1 MSIEIR
7 WACFEAEALWQDPT
21 LVTLPSF
28 VAAQADSQLS
38 CLDEVQV
45 ARTAAE
51 QVFTVIA
58 PDQALVGY
66 HASLG
71 LASSRTSAFDNPEDW
86 LAAGMPHWA
95 EAAAVLCHGLP
106 HQGRQRPFACVPAAY
121 QCTASSAHLPSFDAV
136 VKVNDKRYAVEVCRQ
151 LNIPQLGE
159 IVSTRSSLLALN
171 AHALP
176 MILKEP
182 FGVSGKGSLVVRHPA
197 IWERVR
203 EHLLCQVAAGRQ
215 VGLIAEPFV
224 EKEVDFSSQWQITRG
239 GDITLL
245 GLSEITNDNLKFSGV
260 KAMGDGLFQRIRAH
274 GYPELLRPLLARLYQ
289 DGYWGPVC
297 VDSMLLTSGEIV
309 PVVEINARESMGG
322 IAQDW
327 FARLAVGGEVRFQQV
342 SVKYSQPLDI
352 RQLLDEL
359 ARRGCLV
366 TGEHQYGYVPLN
378 SRCVQLPGETPRI
391 GRLYLLQVEPEDD
404 AQQAQLAAALADQGA
419 RLL

>member
-121 QCTASSAHLPSFDAV
+121 QCTASSAHLPSFDVV

-197 IWERVR
+197 ILERVR

-215 VGLIAEPFV
+215 VGLIAEPGGADEPVATTAGPRRSDLDTV
-224 EKEVDFSSQWQITRG
+224 EQ
-239 GDITLL
+239 
-245 GLSEITNDNLKFSGV
+245 
-260 KAMGDGLFQRIRAH
+260 
-274 GYPELLRPLLARLYQ
+274 
-289 DGYWGPVC
+289 
-297 VDSMLLTSGEIV
+297 MLIDLIEAG
-309 PVVEINARESMGG
+309 M
-322 IAQDW
+322 
-327 FARLAVGGEVRFQQV
+327 
-342 SVKYSQPLDI
+342 
-352 RQLLDEL
+352 
-359 ARRGCLV
+359 
-366 TGEHQYGYVPLN
+366 
-378 SRCVQLPGETPRI
+378 
-391 GRLYLLQVEPEDD
+391 
-404 AQQAQLAAALADQGA
+404 
-419 RLL
+419 

>member
-1 MSIEIR
+1 MSTEIR
-7 WACFEAEALWQDPT
+7 WASFEAEALWQDPS
-21 LVTLPSF
+21 LVTLPRF
-28 VAAQADSQLS
+28 AAERVDPQLY
-38 CLDEVQV
+38 CLDEVLV
-45 ARTAAE
+45 ARTATE

-58 PDQALVGY
+58 PDQALVRY

-71 LASSRTSAFDNPEDW
+71 IVSSRHAAFVHPEDW
-86 LAAGMPHWA
+86 QAAGMPNWG
-95 EAAAVLCHGLP
+95 EAAETLCHGLP
-106 HQGRQRPFACVPAAY
+106 HQGLQRPFACVSAAY

-171 AHALP
+171 AHPLP

-203 EHLLCQVAAGRQ
+203 EHLLRQVEAGRQ

-224 EKEVDFSSQWQITRG
+224 DKEIDFSSQWQISRD
-239 GDITLL
+239 GDIALL
-245 GLSEITNDNLKFSGV
+245 GLSEIINDNLKFSGV
-260 KAMGDGLFQRIRAH
+260 KAMGDGLLQRIRAH

-322 IAQDW
+322 IAHDW

-352 RQLLDEL
+352 QQLLDGL

-366 TGEHQYGYVPLN
+366 TGEHRYGYVPLN
-378 SRCVQLPGETPRI
+378 SRCVQLPGEMPRI
-391 GRLYLLQVEPEDD
+391 GRLYLLQVGADGD
-404 AQQAQLAAALADQGA
+404 VQQAQLAAALADQGA